1 MHGVAMATAIK
12 LSATDHGREMTLEEF
27 LTRDYESGFHY
38 ELIDERLYVSP
49 LPDLPADILEE
60 WLYRKLIRYSVAR
73 PEIINYV
80 TNKAR
85 VFVPGQR
92 RVTAPEPDLAAY
104 RDFPIGRPFRTLR
117 WQNVSPILT
126 VEVLAIDD
134 PDKDFV
140 RNVEL
145 YLRVPSIKEYW
156 ILDPRADP
164 ERPSMH
170 VHRRYG
176 KRWQQSEI
184 HFGDR
189 FVTRLL
195 PGFELILDPR
205 T

>member
-27 LTRDYESGFHY
+27 LTRDYASGFHY
-38 ELIDERLYVSP
+38 ELIDGRLYVSP
-49 LPDLPADILEE
+49 LPDLPEDILEE
-60 WLYRKLIRYSVAR
+60 WLYRKLIRYSEIR

-85 VFVPGQR
+85 VFVPGQP
-92 RVTAPEPDLAAY
+92 RVTAPESDLAAY

-140 RNVEL
+140 GNVEL
-145 YLRVPSIKEYW
+145 YLQVPSIKEYW
-156 ILDPRADP
+156 ILDPREDA

-170 VHRRYG
+170 VYRRHG
-176 KRWQQSEI
+176 KRWQKSEI
-184 HFGDR
+184 HFGAR
-189 FVTRLL
+189 FLTRLL
-195 PGFELILDPR
+195 PGFEPILDPR